1 MKFPVLT
8 AVLILIF
15 IIAFCVRRG
24 KDSYANEEAAFWAR
38 ERKANSTRK
47 KPLDD
52 LKYITVSLE
61 RLPLTT
67 LADDPGISDFI
78 STIRDLS
85 EEKIVNLTGLSNTDL
100 KLKYGVG
107 NLSHLMVCDQRF
119 TLLVS
124 TLQRWADALYKKGEK
139 DAARLVLEYAVDIGT
154 DASSTYKLLSSIYAE
169 SGENDRI
176 AALIP
181 KANALNSPMKNTI
194 LNYLS
199 EANRDG
205 SL

>member
-1 MKFPVLT
+1 M
-8 AVLILIF
+8 
-15 IIAFCVRRG
+15 
-24 KDSYANEEAAFWAR
+24 
-38 ERKANSTRK
+38 
-47 KPLDD
+47 
-52 LKYITVSLE
+52 
-61 RLPLTT
+61 
-67 LADDPGISDFI
+67 
-78 STIRDLS
+78 
-85 EEKIVNLTGLSNTDL
+85 NLTGLSNTDL